1 MTVRNAGLTL
11 TVLAVSAV
19 SAAGADVKL
28 RWKFRKDK
36 PYHYVLTQGMEMSM
50 KLPNN
55 NINTKMSQIS
65 EITWN
70 VKAVKPD
77 GSAEMTQ
84 IVDRMQL
91 KVDGPAGK
99 FEFDSNQ
106 KADAT
111 QAGPLAAVNKMME
124 GIVGTPI
131 DMVMSARGEVIS
143 VKVPDKVME
152 AMKTAGPG
160 GQAFAGAFSEKGM
173 KQLFEQSSMLLPEK
187 AVSPGTTWVQKRS
200 VETAG
205 LGNMDIDTTYTD
217 KGEAPGKPDLRK
229 IDGAV
234 TMQFRQPENAQ
245 VSVRVTSQDNAAKF
259 FFNTTSGHLSRS
271 EVQQKM
277 QMEISTQGQSFTQD
291 LTQTV
296 SMTLSGESA
305 AK

>member
-1 MTVRNAGLTL
+1 MTVRNVGLAL
-11 TVLAVSAV
+11 AVLAVSAV
-19 SAAGADVKL
+19 SATGADAKL

-50 KLPNN
+50 NLQNN
-55 NINTKMSQIS
+55 NVNTKMSQVS
-65 EITWN
+65 EMTWK
-70 VKAVKPD
+70 VKTVKPD

-84 IVDRMQL
+84 VIDRI
-91 KVDGPAGK
+91 KVKVEGPGGN
-99 FEFDSNQ
+99 FEIDSNQ
-106 KADAT
+106 KADA
-111 QAGPLAAVNKMME
+111 AGDGPMAAMNKMIE

-131 DMVMSARGEVIS
+131 DLVMSARGELIS
-143 VKVPDKVME
+143 IKVPDKFME

-173 KQLFEQSSMLLPEK
+173 KQLFEQSSMLLPEQ

-217 KGEAPGKPDLRK
+217 KGEVPGEPNLRK
-229 IDGAV
+229 IDAAV
-234 TMQFRQPENAQ
+234 KMQLRQPENAQ
-245 VSVRVTSQDNAAKF
+245 VSVRVSSQDNAAKF
-259 FFNTTSGHLSRS
+259 LFNTASGHLSHS
-271 EVQQKM
+271 EIKQKM
-277 QMEISTQGQSFTQD
+277 QMQITAGGQSFTQD

-296 SMTLSGESA
+296 SMTLAGEKA